1 MSTDYSSIKEVNI
14 DGVIKYTRIC
24 PQCGKVLFHKTRN
37 IAKQQYKKGRTCK
50 ECADKQLS
58 ITFAG
63 ENAPWYGKK
72 IPREFVDKANK
83 TKKENGYDSYR
94 TPEFKEKQRQRLLA
108 NPIRN
113 GKSNYDFWLEK
124 YGKEEADKRMEE
136 YKQNCSERF
145 KGEKNPNYG
154 KKRSGESIAKQKAT
168 NVANNYAAWKTPE
181 FIEKMKKVSKVK
193 EILNGKS
200 IYEYWLEKYG
210 KEEADRREFEMNEG
224 QRKNTP
230 RGENSPHYGKPPPKG
245 VGHGWQGW
253 YKDVFFRS
261 LTELMFIIPIV
272 DNNIPYIN
280 LEAAEYGI
288 LYEINGEK
296 HMYHGDFLVGN
307 NFIEIKPL
315 SKQNN
320 IEVLAKKEAAL
331 KYCAEHGYTFKFEC
345 PLLDYELIR
354 SKYLNGD
361 IKPQERF
368 VDKFEKCFRLGKGVK
383 RVFQKANSTYR
394 GPNNPVLQLENKEL
408 ITINTNKNKITT

>member
-1 MSTDYSSIKEVNI
+1 MSTDYSSIKEINV
-14 DGVIKYTRIC
+14 DGVIKYSRPC
-24 PQCGKVLFHKTRN
+24 PTCGKILYHKGIN
-37 IAKQQYKKGRTCK
+37 SAKQQHKKKSNCK
-50 ECADKQLS
+50 ECSNKVISEKLS
-58 ITFAG
+58 G

-72 IPREFVDKANK
+72 IPREFVDKAKK
-83 TKKENGYDSYR
+83 TKSERVYTYYQN
-94 TPEFKEKQRQRLLA
+94 PEYIEKRRKYILE
-108 NPIRN
+108 NPIMK
-113 GKSNYDFWLEK
+113 GKTLYEIWVEK
-124 YGKEEADKRMEE
+124 YGEEEANRKMEE
-136 YKQNCSERF
+136 YKQNCSNRL
-145 KGEKNPNYG
+145 KGENNPNYG
-154 KKRSGESIAKQKAT
+154 KKFSPEVVEKMRTARIAAGYENSQ
-168 NVANNYAAWKTPE
+168 TPE
-181 FIEKMKKVSKVK
+181 FREKMKKISKIK
-193 EILNGKS
+193 EVLNGKS
-200 IYEYWLEKYG
+200 VYEYWLEKYG

-230 RGENSPHYGKPPPKG
+230 RGENSPHFGKPPPKG

-408 ITINTNKNKITT
+408 ITINTNENKITT